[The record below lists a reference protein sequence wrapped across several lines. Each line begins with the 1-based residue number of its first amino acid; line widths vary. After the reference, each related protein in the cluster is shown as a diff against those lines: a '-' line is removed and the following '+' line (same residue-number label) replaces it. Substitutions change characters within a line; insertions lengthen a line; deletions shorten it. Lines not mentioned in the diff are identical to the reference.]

1 MNTQL
6 VDSIVQIVETLSP
19 AERELVKQKLSILSD
34 FRSVI
39 PKARLRQREASA
51 STERLSQRD
60 WSESNTDLTLEDRR
74 AFLRKPLAQRQL
86 ILAAQ
91 AQQMVEHYQTST
103 EWRELMA
110 GDIIDD

>member
-6 VDSIVQIVETLSP
+6 VDSIVQMVETLPP
-19 AERELVKQKLSILSD
+19 AERELVKQKLSIL
-34 FRSVI
+34 
-39 PKARLRQREASA
+39 PRE
-51 STERLSQRD
+51 
-60 WSESNTDLTLEDRR
+60 WSESKTELTLEDRR

-86 ILAAQ
+86 ILAEQ

>member
-6 VDSIVQIVETLSP
+6 VDSIVQMVETLPP
-19 AERELVKQKLSILSD
+19 AERELVKQKLSIL
-34 FRSVI
+34 
-39 PKARLRQREASA
+39 PA
-51 STERLSQRD
+51 RD
-60 WSESNTDLTLEDRR
+60 WAESKTDLTLADRR

-86 ILAAQ
+86 ILAQQ
-91 AQQMVEHYQTST
+91 AEQMVEHYQTST

>member
-6 VDSIVQIVETLSP
+6 VDSIVQMVSNLPP
-19 AERELVKQKLSILSD
+19 AERELVKQKLSILTD
-34 FRSVI
+34 F
-39 PKARLRQREASA
+39 E
-51 STERLSQRD
+51 
-60 WSESNTDLTLEDRR
+60 WSENNTELTLEDRR
-74 AFLRKPLAQRQL
+74 AFLRQPLSQRQL
-86 ILAAQ
+86 ILAQQ

>member
-6 VDSIVQIVETLSP
+6 VDSIVQMVETLPP
-19 AERELVKQKLSILSD
+19 AEKELVKQKLSILPD
-34 FRSVI
+34 
-39 PKARLRQREASA
+39 
-51 STERLSQRD
+51 RD
-60 WSESNTDLTLEDRR
+60 WAENKTDLTLADRR
-74 AFLRKPLAQRQL
+74 AFLRQPLSQRQL
-86 ILAAQ
+86 ILAQQ

>member
-6 VDSIVQIVETLSP
+6 VDSIVQMVETLP
-19 AERELVKQKLSILSD
+19 LAERQLVKEKLSIL
-34 FRSVI
+34 
-39 PKARLRQREASA
+39 
-51 STERLSQRD
+51 TERE
-60 WSESNTDLTLEDRR
+60 WSDSNTDLTLEDRR

-86 ILAAQ
+86 ILAQQ

>member
-6 VDSIVQIVETLSP
+6 VDSIVQMVETLPP
-19 AERELVKQKLSILSD
+19 AERELVKQKLSIL
-34 FRSVI
+34 
-39 PKARLRQREASA
+39 PRE
-51 STERLSQRD
+51 
-60 WSESNTDLTLEDRR
+60 WSESKTELTLEDRR

-86 ILAAQ
+86 ILAQQ

>member
-6 VDSIVQIVETLSP
+6 VDSIVHMVETLSP

-34 FRSVI
+34 
-39 PKARLRQREASA
+39 RE
-51 STERLSQRD
+51 
-60 WSESNTDLTLEDRR
+60 WSDSKTDLTLEDRR

-86 ILAAQ
+86 ILAQQ

>member
-6 VDSIVQIVETLSP
+6 VDSIVQMVETLPP
-19 AERELVKQKLSILSD
+19 AERELVKQKLSILPD
-34 FRSVI
+34 
-39 PKARLRQREASA
+39 
-51 STERLSQRD
+51 RD
-60 WSESNTDLTLEDRR
+60 WAESKTDLTLADRR

-86 ILAAQ
+86 ILATQ

-103 EWRELMA
+103 EWRELMT

>member
-6 VDSIVQIVETLSP
+6 VDSIVQMVETLPP
-19 AERELVKQKLSILSD
+19 AERELAKQKLSILPN
-34 FRSVI
+34 R
-39 PKARLRQREASA
+39 K
-51 STERLSQRD
+51 TE
-60 WSESNTDLTLEDRR
+60 LTLEDRW

-86 ILAAQ
+86 ILAQQ

-110 GDIIDD
+110 GDIIEQLVN

>member
-6 VDSIVQIVETLSP
+6 VDSIVQMVGTLPP

-34 FRSVI
+34 
-39 PKARLRQREASA
+39 REWSD
-51 STERLSQRD
+51 SKTE
-60 WSESNTDLTLEDRR
+60 LTLEDRR

-86 ILAAQ
+86 ILSQQ
-91 AQQMVEHYQTST
+91 AKQMVEHYQTST

-110 GDIIDD
+110 GDIIDN

>member
-6 VDSIVQIVETLSP
+6 VDSIVQMVETLP
-19 AERELVKQKLSILSD
+19 LAERQLVKERLSIL
-34 FRSVI
+34 
-39 PKARLRQREASA
+39 PERE
-51 STERLSQRD
+51 

-74 AFLRKPLAQRQL
+74 AFLRKPLAQRQF
-86 ILAAQ
+86 ILAQQ

>member
-6 VDSIVQIVETLSP
+6 VDSIVHMVETLPP

-34 FRSVI
+34 
-39 PKARLRQREASA
+39 RELPDRKI
-51 STERLSQRD
+51 E
-60 WSESNTDLTLEDRR
+60 LTLEDRR

-86 ILAAQ
+86 ILAQQ
-91 AQQMVEHYQTST
+91 AQQMVEHYQSST

>member
-6 VDSIVQIVETLSP
+6 VDSILPDLEWFDL
-19 AERELVKQKLSILSD
+19 K
-34 FRSVI
+34 
-39 PKARLRQREASA
+39 
-51 STERLSQRD
+51 TE
-60 WSESNTDLTLEDRR
+60 LTLADRQ

-86 ILAAQ
+86 ILAQQ
-91 AQQMVEHYQTST
+91 AQQMVEHYRTST

>member
-6 VDSIVQIVETLSP
+6 VDSIVHMVGTLPP
-19 AERELVKQKLSILSD
+19 AERELVKQKLSILPD
-34 FRSVI
+34 F
-39 PKARLRQREASA
+39 E
-51 STERLSQRD
+51 
-60 WSESNTDLTLEDRR
+60 WSENNTELTLEDRR

-86 ILAAQ
+86 ILATQ
-91 AQQMVEHYQTST
+91 AQQMVEHYQTSN

>member
-6 VDSIVQIVETLSP
+6 VNSFAKRLGTRIVQMVETLSP
-19 AERELVKQKLSILSD
+19 EERKLVKQKLSVFSD
-34 FRSVI
+34 FRSE
-39 PKARLRQREASA
+39 RLRQR
-51 STERLSQRD
+51 D
-60 WSESNTDLTLEDRR
+60 WSDSNTDLTLEDRR
-74 AFLRKPLAQRQL
+74 AFLRKPLAERQQ
-86 ILAAQ
+86 ILAQQ